1 MLYNTAREETA
12 IQSQQYKILGRNFVQ
27 HKHCYTLHQ
36 RIRRWLLLQ
45 VVVHLLVVW
54 CWPYSTSNTDSK
66 YSMVARAPSL
76 NELTNS
82 SQPAEAREK
91 HTGEA
96 KKADTQ
102 ENLSVRWDSSHLLH
116 YSHPALWSN
125 MNSGLFPNLYAIYR
139 VLTSRELSWQH
150 LSDCNIT
157 TPVRLKLV
165 MTSPVRL

>member
-96 KKADTQ
+96 KKAQTPRRTC
-102 ENLSVRWDSSHLLH
+102 LSDEIHHIFSIIHTPHCDLTWTLASSLTC
-116 YSHPALWSN
+116 
-125 MNSGLFPNLYAIYR
+125 MLYTESSPVVNCHDNTCQI
-139 VLTSRELSWQH
+139 VTLQH
-150 LSDCNIT
+150 LSDWN
-157 TPVRLKLV
+157 
-165 MTSPVRL
+165 